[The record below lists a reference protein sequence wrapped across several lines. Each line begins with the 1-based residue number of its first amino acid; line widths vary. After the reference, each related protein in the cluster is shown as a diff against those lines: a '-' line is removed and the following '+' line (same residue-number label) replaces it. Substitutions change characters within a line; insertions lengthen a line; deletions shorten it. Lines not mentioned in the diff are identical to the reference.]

1 VIDIPLTADMVKA
14 LQSADEMPD
23 TLVQAIASV
32 KPDGKGYVLALTG
45 NQAIAMTEM
54 CEWHVRTDPKTGKVS
69 AATKVWDDI
78 IRAVQEAEDS

>member
-1 VIDIPLTADMVKA
+1 MIDVPLTADMLKA
-14 LQSADEMPD
+14 LRSADETPD
-23 TLVQAIASV
+23 TLVQAIAGV
-32 KPDGKGYVLALTG
+32 KPAGAGYTLSLTG

-78 IRAVQEAEDS
+78 IRAVQEAEEQ